1 MQWHHVIVFWHQNEY
16 QAWLKAVRISFKHN
30 INIPDIIIKIMPGA
44 SLWHRKGHVSGHSTR
59 SLGRGQTPHSGF
71 TKRNSCQKR
80 RLQRKKNLNVSR
92 SNHGW
97 GCNVMQILI
106 FVNCDTKIACLGKL
120 DRSNLLKPAFINA
133 LKMTLMWSHDVR
145 R

>member
-1 MQWHHVIVFWHQNEY
+1 MLIIIFLSCNVMTVSHAMTSHHCVLAPKWVPS
-16 QAWLKAVRISFKHN
+16 LTFKHN

-71 TKRNSCQKR
+71 TKRNSCQQR
-80 RLQRKKNLNVSR
+80 RLQREKILNVSC

-97 GCNVMQILI
+97 GCNVMLILI

-120 DRSNLLKPAFINA
+120 DRSNLPKPAVINA
-133 LKMTLMWSHDVR
+133 LKTP
-145 R
+145 